1 MKSTR
6 IEHYAT
12 LICWVRLLGCFDEPY
27 IVLVGSENHLVD
39 KDIDIL
45 QRIVNND
52 SIYVPKV
59 IFKS

>member
-1 MKSTR
+1 
-6 IEHYAT
+6 
-12 LICWVRLLGCFDEPY
+12 
-27 IVLVGSENHLVD
+27 VLVGSENHLVD